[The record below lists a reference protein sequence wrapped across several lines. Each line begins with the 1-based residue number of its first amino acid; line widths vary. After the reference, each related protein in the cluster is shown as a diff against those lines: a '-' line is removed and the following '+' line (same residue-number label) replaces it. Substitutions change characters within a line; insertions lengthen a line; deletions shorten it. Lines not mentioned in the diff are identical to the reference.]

1 MVDVLILAGHRR
13 DSLCAFT
20 GYDDDEREKGKTAEI
35 VYLLSGDCDVA
46 APIYYFSV

>member
-20 GYDDDEREKGKTAEI
+20 GYDERERERERGKTAEI
-35 VYLLSGDCDVA
+35 V
-46 APIYYFSV
+46 SVE